1 MTNILLVEDNEGDI
15 ELTRIALRKSG
26 FDCHLDVVHNGEEAL
41 EFLRKRGNYAE
52 APTPDMVLLD
62 LNMPRMGGRE
72 LLEIVKRDDM
82 LKFIPIIILTSSQAP
97 KDVMDSYNSY
107 ANCYILK
114 PSGLQAFIEFAKQ
127 LESFWG
133 GLVQLPQKIAA
144 AY

>member
-1 MTNILLVEDNEGDI
+1 MTNILLVEDNEGDV
-15 ELTRIALRKSG
+15 ELTRIAFKKSG
-26 FDCHLDVVHNGEEAL
+26 FECQLDVVNNGEEAL
-41 EFLRKRGNYAE
+41 EYLRKRGNYAD

-72 LLEIVKRDDM
+72 LMEIVKRDDM
-82 LKFIPIIILTSSQAP
+82 LKFIPIIVLTSSQAP

-127 LESFWG
+127 LESFWS